1 MTVEIRDPRPMFDYL
16 TGIYNITPTPFKPDG
31 TLDEPSL
38 PQADGVHARHA
49 ASTA

>member
-1 MTVEIRDPRPMFDYL
+1 MFEYL

-38 PQADGVHARHA
+38 RRDGIHDAERW
-49 ASTA
+49 